1 MKATVAALALLMIA
15 VVGIPTAASCVEFN
29 DVGVGI
35 DGGGPTTVRQACT
48 LMMTGVNVMR

>member
-1 MKATVAALALLMIA
+1 MKATVAALELLMIA

-29 DVGVGI
+29 DAGVCI